1 LEQIVKESNASI
13 PLDPQSQ
20 HHDNSA
26 ETALIQKA
34 GDNNQNTGNFGVWSN
49 NSETMQLKQ
58 FNFSKEKF
66 SKKQRD

>member
-1 LEQIVKESNASI
+1 LEQIVKESDAII
-13 PLDPQSQ
+13 PSDPHSQ
-20 HHDNSA
+20 HHDNLA
-26 ETALIQKA
+26 DTALIQKA
-34 GDNNQNTGNFGVWSN
+34 SDTNQNTGNFGVWSN